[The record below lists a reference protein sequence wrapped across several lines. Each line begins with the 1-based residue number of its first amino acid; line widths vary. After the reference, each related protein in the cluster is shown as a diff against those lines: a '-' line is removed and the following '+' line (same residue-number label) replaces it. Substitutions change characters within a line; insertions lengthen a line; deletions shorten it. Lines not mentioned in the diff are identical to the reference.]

1 MQPEALTNME
11 FWDFLDRLAAE
22 HRVVIDRPAGSAH
35 PRYPTLI
42 YPLDYGYLE
51 DTTTVDGDGL
61 DVWVGSLPERRL
73 DALALT
79 VDLHKRDA
87 ELKLLLGCTQAEKA
101 VILDFLNGNS
111 MRASLV
117 PRPPVYQQPSS
128 AVQPDPVQASCPG
141 VLAFLASRRSVRRF
155 RPEPVPRAMVERIL
169 QTATRAPSAH
179 NRQPWRFAVLTG
191 VEARRR
197 LAQALA
203 ADFARDLQADGLS
216 AEDVAAQVGR
226 SQTRIGEAPVVVLLC
241 LDLNTGDVYPDLRR
255 QQAETMLGV
264 QSAALAGGT
273 LLLAAHA
280 EGLGGVWMCA
290 PLFAPQAA
298 RQALG
303 LPAAWQPQA
312 LILLGYPAQVP
323 PERERKTLE
332 EVAWFFE

>member
-1 MQPEALTNME
+1 MPPEMPTNLE
-11 FWDFLDRLAAE
+11 FWNYLDRLVAE
-22 HRVVIDRPAGSAH
+22 HRVVLDRPKGSAH

-101 VILDFLNGNS
+101 IILNFLNGNS
-111 MRASLV
+111 MRACLV
-117 PRPPVYQQPSS
+117 PRPPAQSEAGEAPWPE
-128 AVQPDPVQASCPG
+128 A
-141 VLAFLASRRSVRRF
+141 LAFLASRRSVRRF
-155 RPEPVPRAMVERIL
+155 RPDPVPRAVVERIL
-169 QTATRAPSAH
+169 QAATRAPSAH
-179 NRQPWRFAVLTG
+179 NRQPWRFAVLLSG
-191 VEARRR
+191 EARQR

-203 ADFARDLQADGLS
+203 ADFRRDLQADGLS

-226 SQTRIGEAPVVVLLC
+226 SQARIVEAPVAVLLC
-241 LDLNTGDVYPDLRR
+241 LDPSDEDVYPDLRR
-255 QQAETMLGV
+255 QQAESIMGV
-264 QSAALAGGT
+264 QSAALAGGA

-290 PLFAPQAA
+290 PLFAPQPAC
-298 RQALG
+298 QALD
-303 LPAAWQPQA
+303 LPQAWQPQA
-312 LILLGYPAQVP
+312 LILLGYPAKAP
-323 PERERKTLE
+323 PARERKTLE